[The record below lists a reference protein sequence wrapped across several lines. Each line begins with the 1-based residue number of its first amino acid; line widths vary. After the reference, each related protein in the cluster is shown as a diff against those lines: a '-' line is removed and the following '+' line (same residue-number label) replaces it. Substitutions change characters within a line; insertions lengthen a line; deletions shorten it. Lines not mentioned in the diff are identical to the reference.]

1 MKIWLLSDLWGL
13 GDFNIIY
20 SIYIYIYVMHNTG
33 LHKSSPLGSSGFFK
47 VTPLG
52 FESDVLVLQ
61 ELQYVGPQVQS
72 KEQGIRSR

>member
-1 MKIWLLSDLWGL
+1 MICGVWVISTL
-13 GDFNIIY
+13 Y
-20 SIYIYIYVMHNTG
+20 TVYIYIYVMHNTG